1 MVYYFVI
8 NVVFL
13 VCLTTVVFVDIL
25 LINYFDSKGR
35 KCPSEQR
42 GERSYSS
49 PTIGNIL
56 RAPRRLEPVLTTVN
70 LSETP

>member
-49 PTIGNIL
+49 PTIAASSSFIHSL
-56 RAPRRLEPVLTTVN
+56 RASSGLLGQR
-70 LSETP
+70 